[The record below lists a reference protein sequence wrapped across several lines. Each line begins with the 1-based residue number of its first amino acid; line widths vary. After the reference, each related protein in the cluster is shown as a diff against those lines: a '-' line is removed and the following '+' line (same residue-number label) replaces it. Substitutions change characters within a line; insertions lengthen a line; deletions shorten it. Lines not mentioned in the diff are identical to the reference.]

1 MPLLPLPLLL
11 GGCNLLQ
18 FVAPPPPEPPA
29 PIRQSPERLLP
40 QSDARLVPLPT
51 PRQVVTSSSLG
62 RSNPFAPVIVPTIP
76 LPEGVAP
83 GSVPAQAIASVAR
96 AGGDAPAQLAA
107 VQAALKTE
115 AAAAAAAAAKG
126 APGTPGAVGLPFR
139 PAVLQAP
146 VQLTGVIQASGHIEA
161 VVSSGSQSGT
171 LRVGDLGGR
180 TTALLPAGW
189 SVIAIHLGGH
199 GQEDVPSL
207 LLQKGKQRVRL
218 KL

>member
-18 FVAPPPPEPPA
+18 FVAPPPSLPPP
-29 PIRQSPERLLP
+29 PIRQSPEKLLP
-40 QSDARLVPLPT
+40 DSDAGLVPLPT

-62 RSNPFAPVIVPTIP
+62 RRNPFAPVIVPTIP
-76 LPEGVAP
+76 LPQGVAP
-83 GSVPAQAIASVAR
+83 GSAPAQVITSVAR

-107 VQAALKTE
+107 AQAALRAE
-115 AAAAAAAAAKG
+115 AAAAAKA
-126 APGTPGAVGLPFR
+126 APGTPGAVGSPLR
-139 PAVLQAP
+139 PLMLQAP
-146 VQLTGVIQASGHIEA
+146 VQLTGVIQTRGHTEA
-161 VVSSGSQSGT
+161 VVSYGNQSGT

-189 SVIAIHLGGH
+189 GVVAIHLGGH
-199 GQEDVPSL
+199 GQADVPSL
-207 LLQKGKQRVRL
+207 LLQKGKQRVTV